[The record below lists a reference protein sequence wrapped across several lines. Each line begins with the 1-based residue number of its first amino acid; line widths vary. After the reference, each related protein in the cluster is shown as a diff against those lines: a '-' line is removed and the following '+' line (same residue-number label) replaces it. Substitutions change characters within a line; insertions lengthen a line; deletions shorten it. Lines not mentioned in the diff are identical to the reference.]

1 MAILINS
8 PGLVTT
14 GTEGADEIRFL
25 TGGFTGN
32 ASVVNGLGGNDTIFG
47 TDVLVTSAATIGS
60 GPDINAGGG
69 ADSILFD
76 FSGSTTSATNLII
89 KGGAGRDT
97 ITISGGEGSVANL
110 AGGDGGDLI
119 TLDGTATYSA
129 IGGGA
134 GLDTI
139 TVDSAAVITLA
150 TGATL
155 GLGAGNDVFTDISGS
170 LATQTGAGIL
180 GGGGSDT
187 ITLVAIAGTGSFVNG
202 DSSANGGGADS
213 IAVTTVN
220 AESVVRGKGG
230 KDSINVTNLVAS
242 GTVAGNAGGDIITV
256 SGTIAGGDINGGQG
270 GDSIVID
277 EADLTNAGTV
287 AINGGGGKDTI
298 FIADA
303 VVQNT
308 AVLINAGAG
317 VDSITFSGTVTDDA
331 DLGGLQL
338 NSLSD
343 STLAGYDTVDL
354 TGLANGTTGT
364 MDLVAGSAIGF
375 ANSAS
380 SIGAIADVAAGVFA
394 TGAAITGSVANGYM
408 TFTGEG
414 SASLAAAA
422 GVADAATRIA
432 DGASEGRT
440 VLFTNGGNDFIFV
453 QGGTAGTDDDALIML
468 NGISGSTMANAVITL
483 KAD

>member
-1 MAILINS
+1 MNVLASILL
-8 PGLVTT
+8 PH
-14 GTEGADEIRFL
+14 
-25 TGGFTGN
+25 
-32 ASVVNGLGGNDTIFG
+32 ASVVNGLAGNDTIFA
-47 TDVLVTSAATIGS
+47 TDLLVASAANIGS

-97 ITISGGEGSVANL
+97 ITLSGADGAAVANL

-119 TLDGTATYSA
+119 TLNGTGTFSA

-139 TVDSAAVITLA
+139 TVDSASVTTLA

-155 GLGAGNDVFTDISGS
+155 GLGAGNDVFTDISGQ

-202 DSSANGGGADS
+202 DSTADGGGADS

-220 AESVVRGKGG
+220 AETVVRGKGG
-230 KDSINVTNLVAS
+230 ADSINVASLAVS
-242 GTVAGNAGGDIITV
+242 GTIAGNAGGDIITV
-256 SGTIAGGDINGGQG
+256 SGAIAGGDINGGQG
-270 GDSIVID
+270 ADSIVID

-298 FIADA
+298 FFGDA
-303 VVQNT
+303 VVGNT
-308 AVLINAGAG
+308 AVLIAGGAG

-343 STLAGYDTVDL
+343 STLGGYDTVDL
-354 TGLANGTTGT
+354 TGLAATTTGT
-364 MDLVAGSAIGF
+364 MDVVAGSAIGF

-380 SIGAIADVAAGVFA
+380 SIGAIADIAPTVFA
-394 TGAAITGSVANGYM
+394 TGAAISGSVTGGYM

-414 SASLAAAA
+414 SATLAVAA
-422 GVADAATRIA
+422 GYADAATRIA
-432 DGASEGRT
+432 DGASEGRS
-440 VLFTNGGNDFIFV
+440 VLFTNGGNDFLFI
-453 QGGTAGTDDDALIML
+453 QGGTAGTDDDALIMF
-468 NGISGSTMANAVITL
+468 NGISGSTMAAGTITL